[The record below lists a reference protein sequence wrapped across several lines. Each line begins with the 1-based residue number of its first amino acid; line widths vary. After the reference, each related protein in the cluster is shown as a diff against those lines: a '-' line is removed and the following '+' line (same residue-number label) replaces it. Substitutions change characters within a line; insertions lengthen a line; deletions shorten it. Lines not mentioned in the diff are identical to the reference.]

1 MVLLQG
7 HNNAITD
14 MKYSSAGDRLLTA
27 SMKDGVVRVWS
38 WGKESPI
45 VIDGIPS
52 IIANNEQQ
60 AKTTAHK
67 FFNLSQVLIRLTPIG
82 QGETTTV
89 HTSRRKGSSAAAGN
103 AQTVHCDGATWTCD
117 DTKVVTSQSCP
128 ARANAT
134 DIQPGSQMIYV
145 WDSQSGKC
153 LMGIASSHTSLCS
166 TLVTHPFLP
175 SVVATAGA
183 DGVINVWDLDRGERF
198 FTHKNSLLHG
208 PMPTDSTESR
218 GKHCGYLEGQFSPDG
233 LFLIV
238 SDEAGRVTIFDT
250 LLPSKDHGSK
260 NLSLSAP
267 SFMKEQYF
275 ANDYYELFYDANGY
289 CIERGS
295 EQPPHLAPKGVR
307 CTHEG
312 VAHLEDVR
320 CTYLDIMG
328 PLPLPENAVRWGRDE
343 VRSRGVAV
351 RMDGGIL
358 SHNLSKKATTMAD
371 SPGIL
376 FGSKTTAIITPDG
389 NLIRP
394 EQKQKLTS
402 DTSSR
407 SSQAAPARSPTNI
420 NSANGRTLSN
430 RYRWVDFNDLSDE
443 DDAFA
448 EDDND
453 EDYTGN
459 YNGRRLNGRRR
470 GPEEEDSSDEDDD
483 STSPVARTRRSGQRQ
498 RGRTSGG
505 RRNPSVL
512 IQNQEQQQ
520 ITQPSRASSRQTA
533 RRTYDEI
540 DSDDEELNQYMST
553 HTKPSG
559 KFVQDWTESDHFFK
573 MPRGSDEVSR
583 KWLSR
588 YNDPSGSVGMN
599 LFCPQVGDSV
609 VYIPRAHYDTLIVS
623 SSCAL
628 SLIMLLSCVSYP
640 TMSYDSSTFL
650 LFRNIQLEVE
660 IKALGDHGRRIHRG
674 RLFAAE

>member
-1 MVLLQG
+1 VYCLKFDRTGRYFVTGADDQLVKLFHLGAGAVLVCSLRGHAGVVSDIDVSVDNALLATASADGDVRVWGLRDGCPVAILRGHKDGANMVSLDLQYMNPGDFIANDSIDEGVTLIAQMQHGNVVNENQQQGVGTRAKRKTVKVMCIARCPIGGHFATGSDDGIGRVERLLVLLQG

-82 QGETTTV
+82 QGETTT
-89 HTSRRKGSSAAAGN
+89 
-103 AQTVHCDGATWTCD
+103 
-117 DTKVVTSQSCP
+117 
-128 ARANAT
+128 
-134 DIQPGSQMIYV
+134 PGSQMIYV

-295 EQPPHLAPKGVR
+295 EQPPHLAP
-307 CTHEG
+307 
-312 VAHLEDVR
+312 
-320 CTYLDIMG
+320 
-328 PLPLPENAVRWGRDE
+328 
-343 VRSRGVAV
+343 
-351 RMDGGIL
+351 
-358 SHNLSKKATTMAD
+358 
-371 SPGIL
+371 
-376 FGSKTTAIITPDG
+376 
-389 NLIRP
+389 
-394 EQKQKLTS
+394 
-402 DTSSR
+402 
-407 SSQAAPARSPTNI
+407 
-420 NSANGRTLSN
+420 
-430 RYRWVDFNDLSDE
+430 
-443 DDAFA
+443 
-448 EDDND
+448 
-453 EDYTGN
+453 
-459 YNGRRLNGRRR
+459 
-470 GPEEEDSSDEDDD
+470 
-483 STSPVARTRRSGQRQ
+483 
-498 RGRTSGG
+498 
-505 RRNPSVL
+505 
-512 IQNQEQQQ
+512 
-520 ITQPSRASSRQTA
+520 
-533 RRTYDEI
+533 
-540 DSDDEELNQYMST
+540 
-553 HTKPSG
+553 
-559 KFVQDWTESDHFFK
+559 
-573 MPRGSDEVSR
+573 
-583 KWLSR
+583 
-588 YNDPSGSVGMN
+588 
-599 LFCPQVGDSV
+599 
-609 VYIPRAHYDTLIVS
+609 
-623 SSCAL
+623 
-628 SLIMLLSCVSYP
+628 
-640 TMSYDSSTFL
+640 
-650 LFRNIQLEVE
+650 
-660 IKALGDHGRRIHRG
+660 
-674 RLFAAE
+674 